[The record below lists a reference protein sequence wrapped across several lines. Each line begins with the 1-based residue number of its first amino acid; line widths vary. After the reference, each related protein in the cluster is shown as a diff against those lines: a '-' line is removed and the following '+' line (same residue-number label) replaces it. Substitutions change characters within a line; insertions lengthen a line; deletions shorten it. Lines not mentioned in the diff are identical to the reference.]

1 MSFDLLGSAVI
12 MPVRFKLSA
21 ACDRARPAA
30 RPPGLRLALGIAQI
44 ATAPQE
50 KLP

>member
-30 RPPGLRLALGIAQI
+30 RPPGSRLALGIAQI